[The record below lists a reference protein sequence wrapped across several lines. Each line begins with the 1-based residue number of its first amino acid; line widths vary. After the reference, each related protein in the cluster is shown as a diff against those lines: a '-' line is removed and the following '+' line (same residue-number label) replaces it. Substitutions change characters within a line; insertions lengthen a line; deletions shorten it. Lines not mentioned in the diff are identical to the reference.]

1 MDNTIKLY
9 SISELLERN
18 FYIPSYQRG
27 YRWTKQ
33 QVEDLLNDVYTF
45 AIKPN
50 KSPKEFYCLQPV
62 VIKPHQWERIKPDGV
77 TEKIEGW
84 ELVDGQQRITTI
96 RILLS
101 YFIKTHLIGKTFKE
115 RYSKDV
121 FSIDYETRNDSEQ
134 FLSNIIENDNSSID
148 FYHISQAYTTIDN
161 WIKEKVKKEQVMLDD
176 ICDSIIR
183 TLVYNIKNQKS
194 EGVVQVIWYQIED
207 GKNPIDTFIRI
218 NLGKISLTNS
228 ELIKALFLQEGNFGS
243 DKNEL
248 AKLRQLEIANEWD
261 RIENTLQDDD
271 FWWFLNKGEN
281 KKPSRIE
288 FIFDLI
294 KSVAIKNDPEIKYRE
309 SNPVELEE
317 RKKTNPSIEETI
329 GTDQFATFRFFYQRF
344 DGKSDFD
351 FIKKEWST
359 ITDYFNTFLEWF
371 DNPIWY
377 HYIGFLIY
385 CGDNIVEIFN
395 ITQTDCNTKNQ
406 ITEKLK
412 IRVKARFVGV
422 KWAVDE
428 NKQPYLDLSYA
439 KAKQKQYIKEL
450 LLLLNIQYVIEQSKV
465 EKPEFEEIESK
476 NLIFKFPF
484 KTFKKE
490 QWDVE
495 HIDSFTE
502 NPLSDRPTQIE
513 WLTTAKSD
521 LDDVIEFKKDLKLA
535 ECIKSFTEDIKSKES
550 FELIQ
555 GDIIRIAGEE
565 TNNELLKNN
574 IGNLTLLDAET
585 NRSYGNALFPTKR
598 RIIIEKDMN
607 GTFIPIWTKNLFLK
621 YFDLKAGS
629 RTKWTES
636 DIKKYRKSIA
646 DKLQDFLPAQP

>member
-33 QVEDLLNDVYTF
+33 QVEDLLNDIYGF

-50 KSPKEFYCLQPV
+50 KSSKEFYCLQPV
-62 VIKPHQWERIKPDGV
+62 VVKPHKWVRTLFDSS
-77 TEKIEGW
+77 TENVDGW
-84 ELVDGQQRITTI
+84 ELVDGQQRLTTL
-96 RILLS
+96 RVLFTYL
-101 YFIKTHLIGKTFKE
+101 IKEHLKGDPLKKE
-115 RYSKDV
+115 YGKDV
-121 FSIDYETRNDSEQ
+121 FKVEYETREDTEH
-134 FLSNIIENDNSSID
+134 FLNNITENNTETID
-148 FYHISQAYTTIDN
+148 YYHISNAYKYIRE
-161 WIKEKVKKEQVMLDD
+161 WFEKQESQRGVREA
-176 ICDSIIR
+176 IIN
-183 TLVYNIKNQKS
+183 TLVYKHGDINNPIK
-194 EGVVQVIWYQIED
+194 GAVQVIWYQIED

-228 ELIKALFLQEGNFGS
+228 ELIKALFLQEGNFGA

-281 KKPSRIE
+281 KKASRIE
-288 FIFDLI
+288 LIFDLI
-294 KSVAIKNDPEIKYRE
+294 KNVAIKNDPELIHRKN
-309 SNPVELEE
+309 NPIDLNE
-317 RKKTNPSIEETI
+317 RRKTNPTIEETI

-344 DGKSDFD
+344 NGKIDFG

-359 ITDYFNTFLEWF
+359 ITDYYNTFLEWYN
-371 DNPIWY
+371 NPVWY

-385 CGDNIVEIFN
+385 CGDNIVELFN
-395 ITQTDCNTKNQ
+395 LTHSNTKTKDD
-406 ITEKLK
+406 ITKKLK
-412 IRVKARFVGV
+412 DRVKARFIGV
-422 KWAVDE
+422 KWAIDD
-428 NKQPYLDLSYA
+428 NKLPYLDLSYA

-450 LLLLNIQYVIEQSKV
+450 LLLLNIQYIIDQSIVRKSGSG
-465 EKPEFEEIESK
+465 KSESK
-476 NLIFKFPF
+476 NIIFKFPF
-484 KTFKKE
+484 KSFKE
-490 QWDVE
+490 ENWDVE

-502 NPLSDRPTQIE
+502 NPLSDKPTQIE
-513 WLTTAKSD
+513 WLTTAKCD
-521 LDDVIEFKKDLKLA
+521 LEDVEEFKKDLKLTDR
-535 ECIKSFTEDIKSKES
+535 IKSFIEDDKSKES

-555 GDIIRIAGEE
+555 GEIIRIAGEE
-565 TNNELLKNN
+565 TNDEALKNN

-598 RIIIEKDMN
+598 RIVIEKDMN

-621 YFDLKAGS
+621 YFDLKSGS
-629 RTKWTES
+629 RTKWNES
-636 DIKKYRKSIA
+636 DIKDYRNIIA
-646 DKLQDFLPAQP
+646 DKLKDFLPAKP

>member
-33 QVEDLLNDVYTF
+33 QVEDLLNDIYAF
-45 AIKPN
+45 AIRKKADN
-50 KSPKEFYCLQPV
+50 EFYCLQPV
-62 VIKPHQWERIKPDGV
+62 VVKPHSWVRELSDGKTANV
-77 TEKIEGW
+77 EGW

-101 YFIKTHLIGKTFKE
+101 YFIKTHLTGKSFKE
-115 RYSKDV
+115 RFNKEV
-121 FSIDYETRNDSEQ
+121 FSIDYETRNNSEQ
-134 FLSNIIENDNSSID
+134 FLKNIIEDDNSSID
-148 FYHISQAYTTIDN
+148 FFHISQAYTTIQN
-161 WIKEKVKKEQVMLDD
+161 WVNEKVKKEQLMLDD
-176 ICDSIIR
+176 ICDSMLR

-194 EGVVQVIWYQIED
+194 EGVVQVIWYEIED

-228 ELIKALFLQEGNFGS
+228 ELIKALFLQEGNFGAE
-243 DKNEL
+243 KNEL

-281 KKPSRIE
+281 KKASRIE
-288 FIFDLI
+288 FIFDI
-294 KSVAIKNDPEIKYRE
+294 ICAVAQ
-309 SNPVELEE
+309 
-317 RKKTNPSIEETI
+317 KKQPDIIDSI
-329 GTDQFATFRFFYQRF
+329 GTDKYATFRFFYQRF
-344 DGKSDFD
+344 DGKIDFD

-359 ITDYFNTFLEWF
+359 ITDYFNTFLEWYN
-371 DNPIWY
+371 NPVWY

-385 CGDNIVEIFN
+385 CGDKIVELFDL
-395 ITQTDCNTKNQ
+395 TQSNTNTKED
-406 ITEKLK
+406 IT
-412 IRVKARFVGV
+412 KALINRIKTRFNGV
-422 KWAVDE
+422 KWAIDE
-428 NKQPYLDLSYA
+428 NKLPYLDLSYA

-450 LLLLNIQYVIEQSKV
+450 LLLLNIQYIIDQSIVK
-465 EKPEFEEIESK
+465 KYLAGKSESK
-476 NLIFKFPF
+476 NIIFKFPF
-484 KTFKKE
+484 KTFKE
-490 QWDVE
+490 EDWDVE

-502 NPLSDRPTQIE
+502 NPLSDKSTQIE

-521 LDDVIEFKKDLKLA
+521 LGDVEEFKKDLKLA
-535 ECIKSFTEDIKSKES
+535 YRIKSFIENDKSKES

-555 GDIIRIAGEE
+555 GEIIRIAGEE
-565 TNNELLKNN
+565 TNDEFLKNN

-585 NRSYGNALFPTKR
+585 NRSYGNSLFPTKR

-621 YFDLKAGS
+621 YFDLKSGS
-629 RTKWTES
+629 RTKWNES
-636 DIKKYRKSIA
+636 DIKNYRKILA
-646 DKLQDFLPAQP
+646 DKLANFLPAKP

>member
-1 MDNTIKLY
+1 MDNTIKLH

-33 QVEDLLNDVYTF
+33 QVEDLLNDIYAF
-45 AIKPN
+45 AIRKKADN
-50 KSPKEFYCLQPV
+50 EFYCLQPV
-62 VIKPHQWERIKPDGV
+62 VVKPHKWERTLSDGNRENV
-77 TEKIEGW
+77 EGW

-101 YFIKTHLIGKTFKE
+101 YFIKTHLTGKSFKD
-115 RYSKDV
+115 RFNKDV

-134 FLSNIIENDNSSID
+134 FLKNIIENDNSSID
-148 FYHISQAYTTIDN
+148 FYHISEAYTTIDN
-161 WIKEKVKKEQVMLDD
+161 WVKEKVRKEQLMLDD
-176 ICDSIIR
+176 ICDSILR

-228 ELIKALFLQEGNFGS
+228 ELIKALFLQEGNFGT

-294 KSVAIKNDPEIKYRE
+294 KSVAIKNDPELKFRE
-309 SNPVELEE
+309 TNIVDLEE
-317 RKKTNPSIEETI
+317 RKKTNPSIEEAI
-329 GTDQFATFRFFYQRF
+329 GTDQFATFRYFYQRF

-351 FIKKEWST
+351 FIKEEWAT
-359 ITDYFNTFLEWF
+359 ITDYFNTFLEWYN
-371 DNPIWY
+371 NPVWY

-385 CGDNIVEIFN
+385 CGDNIVELFN
-395 ITQTDCNTKNQ
+395 LTHTDSNTKND
-406 ITEKLK
+406 ITDGLK
-412 IRVKARFVGV
+412 KRVKARFVGV
-422 KWAVDE
+422 KWAIDE
-428 NKQPYLDLSYA
+428 NKHPYLDLSYS

-450 LLLLNIQYVIEQSKV
+450 LLLLNIQYIVDQSLV
-465 EKPEFEEIESK
+465 RKPGMEDSESK
-476 NLIFKFPF
+476 NIIFKFPF
-484 KTFKKE
+484 KTFKNE

-521 LDDVIEFKKDLKLA
+521 LEDVEEFKKDVRLA
-535 ECIKSFTEDIKSKES
+535 ERIKSFIEDEKSKES

-555 GDIIRIAGEE
+555 GELIRIAGEE
-565 TNNELLKNN
+565 TNDELLKNN

-598 RIIIEKDMN
+598 RIVIKKDMN

-621 YFDLKAGS
+621 YFDLKAGI
-629 RTKWTES
+629 RTKWNES
-636 DIKKYRKSIA
+636 DIRTYRNIIA
-646 DKLQDFLPAQP
+646 DKLKEFLPAKP

>member
-1 MDNTIKLY
+1 MMDNTIKLF

-33 QVEDLLNDVYTF
+33 QVEDLLNDIYAF
-45 AIKPN
+45 AIRKKADN
-50 KSPKEFYCLQPV
+50 EFYCLQPV
-62 VIKPHQWERIKPDGV
+62 VVKPHKWDKTLSDGS
-77 TEKIEGW
+77 TEIVDGW

-101 YFIKTHLIGKTFKE
+101 YFIKTHLIGKSFKE
-115 RYSKDV
+115 RFNKDV

-134 FLSNIIENDNSSID
+134 FLKNIIENDNSCID

-161 WIKEKVKKEQVMLDD
+161 WVNEKVKKEKVMLDD
-176 ICDSIIR
+176 VCDSILR

-194 EGVVQVIWYQIED
+194 EGVVQVIWCQIED

-228 ELIKALFLQEGNFGS
+228 ELIKALFLQEGNFGA

-281 KKPSRIE
+281 KKASRIE
-288 FIFDLI
+288 FIFDI
-294 KSVAIKNDPEIKYRE
+294 ICAVAQKQQPDIIE
-309 SNPVELEE
+309 S
-317 RKKTNPSIEETI
+317 I
-329 GTDQFATFRFFYQRF
+329 GTDKYATFRFFYQRF
-344 DGKSDFD
+344 EGKNDFD
-351 FIKKEWST
+351 FIKKEWG
-359 ITDYFNTFLEWF
+359 IVTDYFNTFLEWYN
-371 DNPIWY
+371 NPVWY

-385 CGDNIVEIFN
+385 CGDNIVELFDLTHTN
-395 ITQTDCNTKNQ
+395 TNTKDD
-406 ITEKLK
+406 ITKELTD
-412 IRVKARFVGV
+412 RLKARFRGV

-428 NKQPYLDLSYA
+428 NKLPFLDLSYA

-450 LLLLNIQYVIEQSKV
+450 LLLLNIQYVIEQC
-465 EKPEFEEIESK
+465 ESK
-476 NLIFKFPF
+476 SIIFKFPYKSF
-484 KTFKKE
+484 KE
-490 QWDVE
+490 EDWDVE

-502 NPLSDRPTQIE
+502 NPLSDKSTQIE
-513 WLTTAKSD
+513 WLTTAKRD
-521 LDDVIEFKKDLKLA
+521 LEDVEEFKKDLKLA
-535 ECIKSFTEDIKSKES
+535 DRIKSFIEDEKSKES

-555 GDIIRIAGEE
+555 GEIIRIAGEE
-565 TNNELLKNN
+565 TNDELLKNN
-574 IGNLTLLDAET
+574 IGNLTLLDAQT

-598 RIIIEKDMN
+598 RIIIEKDMK

-629 RTKWTES
+629 RTKWNES
-636 DIKKYRKSIA
+636 DIKNYRNIIA
-646 DKLQDFLPAQP
+646 DKLTEFLPTKP

>member
-1 MDNTIKLY
+1 MDNTIKLF

-96 RILLS
+96 KILLS

-148 FYHISQAYTTIDN
+148 FYYISQAYTTIDN
-161 WIKEKVKKEQVMLDD
+161 WIKEKVKKEKLMLDD
-176 ICDSIIR
+176 ICDSILR
-183 TLVYNIKNQKS
+183 TLVYNNKNQKS

-218 NLGKISLTNS
+218 NLGRISLTNA
-228 ELIKALFLQEGNFGS
+228 ELIKALFLQEGNFGA

-344 DGKSDFD
+344 DSKSDFD

-359 ITDYFNTFLEWF
+359 ITDYFNTFLEWYN
-371 DNPIWY
+371 NPIWY

-422 KWAVDE
+422 RWAVEE

-465 EKPEFEEIESK
+465 EKPELEEIESK

-521 LDDVIEFKKDLKLA
+521 LDDVVEFKKDLKLA
-535 ECIKSFTEDIKSKES
+535 ERIKSFTEDNKSKES

-555 GDIIRIAGEE
+555 CDMIRIAGEE

-636 DIKKYRKSIA
+636 DIKKYRNSIA
-646 DKLQDFLPAQP
+646 DKLQDFLPAKP

>member
-1 MDNTIKLY
+1 MDNTIKLH

-18 FYIPSYQRG
+18 FFIPSYQRG

-33 QVEDLLNDVYTF
+33 QVEDLLNDIYAF
-45 AIKPN
+45 AIRKKADN
-50 KSPKEFYCLQPV
+50 EFYCLQPV
-62 VIKPHQWERIKPDGV
+62 VVKPHKWERTLSDGN
-77 TEKIEGW
+77 TENIEGW

-101 YFIKTHLIGKTFKE
+101 YFIKTHLTGKSFKD
-115 RYSKDV
+115 RFNKDV

-134 FLSNIIENDNSSID
+134 FLKNIIENDNSSID

-161 WIKEKVKKEQVMLDD
+161 WVKEKVRKEQVMLDD
-176 ICDSIIR
+176 ICDSILR
-183 TLVYNIKNQKS
+183 TLVYNINNQKS

-228 ELIKALFLQEGNFGS
+228 ELIKALFLQEGNFGA

-288 FIFDLI
+288 FIFDI
-294 KSVAIKNDPEIKYRE
+294 ICAIAQKMEPDIIE
-309 SNPVELEE
+309 S
-317 RKKTNPSIEETI
+317 I
-329 GTDQFATFRFFYQRF
+329 GTDKYATFRYFYQRF

-351 FIKKEWST
+351 FIKKEWGT
-359 ITDYFNTFLEWF
+359 VTEYFNTFLEWNN
-371 DNPIWY
+371 NPVWY

-385 CGDNIVEIFN
+385 CGDNIVELFDLTYSN
-395 ITQTDCNTKNQ
+395 TNSKDDITKELID
-406 ITEKLK
+406 
-412 IRVKARFVGV
+412 RVKARFIGV
-422 KWAVDE
+422 KWVNDE
-428 NKQPYLDLSYA
+428 NKLPYLDLSYA

-450 LLLLNIQYVIEQSKV
+450 LLLLNIQYIIDQSIVRKTGM
-465 EKPEFEEIESK
+465 EDSESK
-476 NLIFKFPF
+476 NIIFKFPF
-484 KTFKKE
+484 KTFKE
-490 QWDVE
+490 QDWDVE

-502 NPLSDRPTQIE
+502 NPLSDKPTQIE

-521 LDDVIEFKKDLKLA
+521 LEDVEEFKKDFKLA
-535 ECIKSFTEDIKSKES
+535 DRIKSFVEDDKSKES

-555 GDIIRIAGEE
+555 GEIIRIAGEE
-565 TNNELLKNN
+565 TNDEMLKNN

-621 YFDLKAGS
+621 YFDLKSGS
-629 RTKWTES
+629 RTKWNES
-636 DIKKYRKSIA
+636 DIKNYRKIIA
-646 DKLQDFLPAQP
+646 DKLEDFLPAKH

>member
-33 QVEDLLNDVYTF
+33 QVEDLLNDIYAF
-45 AIKPN
+45 AIRKKADN
-50 KSPKEFYCLQPV
+50 EFYCLQPV
-62 VIKPHQWERIKPDGV
+62 VVKPHKWIRTLSDGN
-77 TEKIEGW
+77 TENVEGW

-101 YFIKTHLIGKTFKE
+101 YFIKTHLTGKAFKDRFNKE
-115 RYSKDV
+115 V

-134 FLSNIIENDNSSID
+134 FLKNIIEEDNSSSD
-148 FYHISQAYTTIDN
+148 FYHISQAYTTIHN
-161 WIKEKVKKEQVMLDD
+161 WVNEKVKKEQLMLDD
-176 ICDSIIR
+176 ICDSILR

-228 ELIKALFLQEGNFGS
+228 ELIKALFLQEGNFGA

-281 KKPSRIE
+281 KKASRIE
-288 FIFDLI
+288 FIFDI
-294 KSVAIKNDPEIKYRE
+294 ICAVTQKNQPDIIE
-309 SNPVELEE
+309 S
-317 RKKTNPSIEETI
+317 I
-329 GTDQFATFRFFYQRF
+329 GTDKYATFRFFYQRF
-344 DGKSDFD
+344 DSKIDFD

-359 ITDYFNTFLEWF
+359 ITDYFNTFLEWYN
-371 DNPIWY
+371 NPVWY

-385 CGDNIVEIFN
+385 CGDNIVELFDLTHSN
-395 ITQTDCNTKNQ
+395 TNTKDDINKEL
-406 ITEKLK
+406 ID
-412 IRVKARFVGV
+412 RVKTRFNGV
-422 KWAVDE
+422 KWAIDE
-428 NKQPYLDLSYA
+428 NKLPYLDLSYA
-439 KAKQKQYIKEL
+439 KPKQKRYIKEL
-450 LLLLNIQYVIEQSKV
+450 LLLLNIQYIIDQSIV
-465 EKPEFEEIESK
+465 RKPGMGESESK
-476 NLIFKFPF
+476 NIIFKFPF
-484 KTFKKE
+484 KSFKE
-490 QWDVE
+490 EDWDME

-502 NPLSDRPTQIE
+502 NPLSDKPTQIE

-521 LDDVIEFKKDLKLA
+521 LEDVEEFKKDLKLA
-535 ECIKSFTEDIKSKES
+535 DRIKSFIEDEKSKES

-555 GDIIRIAGEE
+555 GEIIRIAGEE
-565 TNNELLKNN
+565 TNDEVLKNN

-621 YFDLKAGS
+621 YFDLKSGS
-629 RTKWTES
+629 RTKWNES
-636 DIKKYRKSIA
+636 DIKNYRKIIA
-646 DKLQDFLPAQP
+646 DKLVDFLPAKPLYANK

>member
-1 MDNTIKLY
+1 MDNTIKLH

-18 FYIPSYQRG
+18 FFIPSYQRG

-33 QVEDLLNDVYTF
+33 QVEDLLNDIYAF
-45 AIKPN
+45 AIRKKADN
-50 KSPKEFYCLQPV
+50 EFYCLQPV
-62 VIKPHQWERIKPDGV
+62 VVKPHKWERTLSDGN
-77 TEKIEGW
+77 TENIEGW

-101 YFIKTHLIGKTFKE
+101 YFIKTHLTGKSFKD
-115 RYSKDV
+115 RFNKDV

-134 FLSNIIENDNSSID
+134 FLKNIIENDNSSID

-161 WIKEKVKKEQVMLDD
+161 WVKEKVRKEQVMLDD
-176 ICDSIIR
+176 ICDSILR
-183 TLVYNIKNQKS
+183 TLVYNINNQKS

-228 ELIKALFLQEGNFGS
+228 ELIKALFLQEGNFGA

-288 FIFDLI
+288 FIFDI
-294 KSVAIKNDPEIKYRE
+294 ICAIAQKMQPDIIE
-309 SNPVELEE
+309 S
-317 RKKTNPSIEETI
+317 I
-329 GTDQFATFRFFYQRF
+329 GTDKYATFRYFYQRF

-351 FIKKEWST
+351 FIKKEWGT
-359 ITDYFNTFLEWF
+359 VTEYFNTFLEWNN
-371 DNPIWY
+371 NPVWY

-385 CGDNIVEIFN
+385 CGDNIVELFDLTYSN
-395 ITQTDCNTKNQ
+395 TNSKDDITKELID
-406 ITEKLK
+406 
-412 IRVKARFVGV
+412 RVKARFIGV
-422 KWAVDE
+422 KWVNDE
-428 NKQPYLDLSYA
+428 NKLPYLDLSYA

-450 LLLLNIQYVIEQSKV
+450 LLLLNIQYIIDQSIVRKTGM
-465 EKPEFEEIESK
+465 EDSESK
-476 NLIFKFPF
+476 NIIFKFPF
-484 KTFKKE
+484 KTFKE
-490 QWDVE
+490 QDWDVE

-502 NPLSDRPTQIE
+502 NPLSDKPTQIE

-521 LDDVIEFKKDLKLA
+521 LEDVEEFKKDFKLA
-535 ECIKSFTEDIKSKES
+535 DRIKSFVEDDKSKES

-555 GDIIRIAGEE
+555 GEIIRIAGEE
-565 TNNELLKNN
+565 TNDEMLKNN

-621 YFDLKAGS
+621 YFDLKSGS
-629 RTKWTES
+629 RTKWNES
-636 DIKKYRKSIA
+636 DIKNYRKIIA
-646 DKLQDFLPAQP
+646 DKLEDFLPAKH

>member
-33 QVEDLLNDVYTF
+33 QVEDLLNDIYSF
-45 AIKPN
+45 AIRKKAEN
-50 KSPKEFYCLQPV
+50 EFYCLQPV
-62 VIKPHQWERIKPDGV
+62 VVKPHKWERILSDGN
-77 TEKIEGW
+77 TENVEGW

-101 YFIKTHLIGKTFKE
+101 YFIKTHLTGKSFKDRFNKE
-115 RYSKDV
+115 V

-134 FLSNIIENDNSSID
+134 FLKNITENENSSID
-148 FYHISQAYTTIDN
+148 FYHISQAYTSIQN
-161 WIKEKVKKEQVMLDD
+161 WVNEKVKKEQLMLDD
-176 ICDSIIR
+176 ICDSILR

-228 ELIKALFLQEGNFGS
+228 ELIKALFLQEGNFGA

-281 KKPSRIE
+281 KKASRIE
-288 FIFDLI
+288 LIFDLI
-294 KSVAIKNDPEIKYRE
+294 KNVAIKNDPELIYRKN
-309 SNPVELEE
+309 NPVDLDE
-317 RKKTNPSIEETI
+317 RRKTNPTIEEAI

-344 DGKSDFD
+344 DGKIDFD

-359 ITDYFNTFLEWF
+359 ITDYFNTFLEWYN
-371 DNPIWY
+371 NPVWY

-385 CGDNIVEIFN
+385 CGDNIVELFDL
-395 ITQTDCNTKNQ
+395 THSNTKTKDD
-406 ITEKLK
+406 ITKKLK
-412 IRVKARFVGV
+412 DRVKDRFIGV
-422 KWAVDE
+422 KWAIDE
-428 NKQPYLDLSYA
+428 NKLPYLDLSYA

-450 LLLLNIQYVIEQSKV
+450 LLLLNIQYIIDQSIVKKSDS
-465 EKPEFEEIESK
+465 EKSESK
-476 NLIFKFPF
+476 NIIFKFPF
-484 KTFKKE
+484 KSFKE
-490 QWDVE
+490 ENWDVE

-502 NPLSDRPTQIE
+502 NPLSDKPTQIE
-513 WLTTAKSD
+513 WLTTAQSD
-521 LDDVIEFKKDLKLA
+521 LEDVEEFKKDLKLSDR
-535 ECIKSFTEDIKSKES
+535 IKSFIEDDKSKES

-555 GDIIRIAGEE
+555 GEIIRIAGEE
-565 TNNELLKNN
+565 TNDEALKNN

-598 RIIIEKDMN
+598 RIIIKKDMN

-621 YFDLKAGS
+621 YFDLKSGS
-629 RTKWTES
+629 RTKWNES
-636 DIKKYRKSIA
+636 DIKNYRNIIA
-646 DKLQDFLPAQP
+646 DKLKDFLPAKP

>member
-1 MDNTIKLY
+1 MDNKINLF

-50 KSPKEFYCLQPV
+50 KSPKEFYCLQPI

-134 FLSNIIENDNSSID
+134 FLSNIIEDDNSSID

-161 WIKEKVKKEQVMLDD
+161 WIKEKVKKEKLMLDD
-176 ICDSIIR
+176 ICDSILR
-183 TLVYNIKNQKS
+183 TLVYNSKNQKS

-218 NLGKISLTNS
+218 NLGRISLTNA
-228 ELIKALFLQEGNFGS
+228 ELIKALFLQEGNFGA

-294 KSVAIKNDPEIKYRE
+294 KSVSIKNDPELKYRE
-309 SNPVELEE
+309 SNPAGLEE

-329 GTDQFATFRFFYQRF
+329 GTDQYATFRFFSQRF
-344 DGKSDFD
+344 DGKSDFKL
-351 FIKKEWST
+351 IKNEWG
-359 ITDYFNTFLEWF
+359 IVTDYFNTFLEWYN
-371 DNPIWY
+371 NPVWY

-385 CGDNIVEIFN
+385 CGENIVELFDLTHSRSSTKED
-395 ITQTDCNTKNQ
+395 IT
-406 ITEKLK
+406 IELEK
-412 IRVKARFVGV
+412 RAKARFVGV
-422 KWAVDE
+422 KWAIDE
-428 NKQPYLDLSYA
+428 DKQPYLDLSYS
-439 KAKQKQYIKEL
+439 KAKQKQLIKEL
-450 LLLLNIQYVIEQSKV
+450 LLLMNIKYVIEQC
-465 EKPEFEEIESK
+465 ESK
-476 NLIFKFPF
+476 SIIFKFPYKSF
-484 KTFKKE
+484 KEE

-502 NPLSDRPTQIE
+502 NPLIDKPTQIE
-513 WLTTAKSD
+513 WLTTSMSD
-521 LDDVIEFKKDLKLA
+521 LQDTEEFKKDLKLA
-535 ECIKSFTEDIKSKES
+535 ERIKSFIGDEKSKES
-550 FELIQ
+550 FESIQ
-555 GDIIRIAGEE
+555 GEIIRIAGEE
-565 TNNELLKNN
+565 TNDELLKNN
-574 IGNLTLLDAET
+574 IGNLSLLSAEI

-598 RIIIEKDMN
+598 RIILEKDMN

-629 RTKWTES
+629 RTKWNEA
-636 DIKKYRKSIA
+636 DIKKYRKIIA
-646 DKLQDFLPAQP
+646 DKLEVFLPAKP